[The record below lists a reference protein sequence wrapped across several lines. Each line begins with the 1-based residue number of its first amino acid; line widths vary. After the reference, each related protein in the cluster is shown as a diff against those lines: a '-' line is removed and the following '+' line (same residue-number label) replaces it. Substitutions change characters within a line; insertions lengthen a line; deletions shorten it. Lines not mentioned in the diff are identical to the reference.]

1 MRGQNQSSGANA
13 YAQKNMRFN
22 RYLIFRYMTAIFF
35 FINLYWALL
44 SLANWTVMGLVP
56 VFLLLV
62 DGAIIFEQTQK
73 YWQTSNRLHLT
84 KVGYWIQTGVNT
96 TGILFIL
103 LGWQDGFFPFLNLA
117 ARPIL
122 LVSLPLGL
130 ICCLYME
137 RKAWLIEKDRDS
149 YLNYLRT
156 FENKGGK
163 IDEHRK

>member
-1 MRGQNQSSGANA
+1 
-13 YAQKNMRFN
+13 
-22 RYLIFRYMTAIFF
+22 
-35 FINLYWALL
+35 
-44 SLANWTVMGLVP
+44 
-56 VFLLLV
+56 
-62 DGAIIFEQTQK
+62 
-73 YWQTSNRLHLT
+73 
-84 KVGYWIQTGVNT
+84 KVGYWIQTGVNI

-103 LGWQDGFFPFLNLA
+103 LGWQDEFFPFLNLA

-122 LVSLPLGL
+122 LVSLTLGL

>member
-73 YWQTSNRLHLT
+73 YWQTSNQLHLT
-84 KVGYWIQTGVNT
+84 KVGYWIQTGVNI

-122 LVSLPLGL
+122 LVSLTLGL